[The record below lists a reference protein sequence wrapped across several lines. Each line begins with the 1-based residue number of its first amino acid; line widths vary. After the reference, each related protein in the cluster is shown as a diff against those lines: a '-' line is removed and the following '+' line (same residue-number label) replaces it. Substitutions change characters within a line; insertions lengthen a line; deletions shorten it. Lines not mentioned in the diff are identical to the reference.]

1 MRTNMTTLTHIWMRL
16 LLRNIL
22 PSIHNYDLPLL
33 KWQFVYAILTQVSVH
48 VAQLI
53 SDALYQFAGIA
64 PKRHPMD
71 SEKSNRALGF
81 LLWFLAFVSSTECP
95 SPPARSSDR
104 LLIGPSSRNTAP
116 PGRLRAKHHD
126 SLGTAN
132 SRQLRMH
139 HHHLLRLER
148 CIRHVADQQVASH
161 RGQVWLNES
170 FYQYTLCQ

>member
-1 MRTNMTTLTHIWMRL
+1 MGPDHAHQHDHPHTYM
-16 LLRNIL
+16 
-22 PSIHNYDLPLL
+22 DE
-33 KWQFVYAILTQVSVH
+33 VSVH

-71 SEKSNRALGF
+71 SEKSNRAL
-81 LLWFLAFVSSTECP
+81 
-95 SPPARSSDR
+95 
-104 LLIGPSSRNTAP
+104 GPSSRNTAP

-161 RGQVWLNES
+161 RGQAAVAWPGDWPDFSTGASGEGDRAQEDEDMADMLD
-170 FYQYTLCQ
+170 FL